1 MLVDLIC
8 DSVWPSVIIHFLN
21 NAFSVMFIFY
31 SDLSYVKWIVIAL
44 VAALSVISILYIVKK
59 IGKYEKIKEK
69 ITCWSDLESA
79 PPREVWVLA
88 IPMLILAVMELV

>member
-31 SDLSYVKWIVIAL
+31 SDLSYVRWIVIVL
-44 VAALSVISILYIVKK
+44 VAIFSIISMLYVVKN

-69 ITCWSDLESA
+69 ITGLGDLEA
-79 PPREVWVLA
+79 PPKEVLILV